1 MTTDGTT
8 TNTNGLL
15 DKLSANDRERLG
27 EALRRLLTS
36 GSILG
41 LEPAQ
46 TDLYHWCYQN
56 RDWVDEMAGL
66 LDLKLHWEHQDRTV
80 QAVPQRDVY
89 KRQGCN
95 CANCCSRTSAVEM
108 PLIFFARL

>member
-1 MTTDGTT
+1 MTTDGTN

-15 DKLSANDRERLG
+15 NKLSVNDRERLG

-46 TDLYHWCYQN
+46 TDLYHWC
-56 RDWVDEMAGL
+56 
-66 LDLKLHWEHQDRTV
+66 
-80 QAVPQRDVY
+80 
-89 KRQGCN
+89 
-95 CANCCSRTSAVEM
+95 
-108 PLIFFARL
+108 